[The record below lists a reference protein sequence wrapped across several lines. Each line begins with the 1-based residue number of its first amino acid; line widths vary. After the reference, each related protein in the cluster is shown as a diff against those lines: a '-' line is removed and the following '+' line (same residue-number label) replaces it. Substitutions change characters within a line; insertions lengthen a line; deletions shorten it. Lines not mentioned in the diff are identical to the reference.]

1 MSIMLDLRSENS
13 FEICCATVGNKCANI
28 LELVSCHKR
37 RNSSHGVTDDANV
50 FGRHFRGGTWDAW
63 RTFLAALFAVP
74 LTPEQLKVYRRHT
87 GRMAPPTGRAEEA
100 WLVCRRRAGK
110 SFILAT
116 IAVFLAAFNGTRRS
130 HRQKASTHEGWS
142 EVRAETGTRGLA
154 LPRNCDR

>member
-1 MSIMLDLRSENS
+1 MPESVEKGRQGVGGNGNLRP
-13 FEICCATVGNKCANI
+13 VRDGNERSRGRI
-28 LELVSCHKR
+28 IQEL
-37 RNSSHGVTDDANV
+37 DDANV

-63 RTFLAALFAVP
+63 RTFLVALFAVP

-87 GRMAPPTGRAEEA
+87 GRMAPPTGRAQEA